1 MRFLLFGVCCAAPLL
16 VCGQRMGTVA
26 GQAVHFQLIN
36 KADTIDFVVM
46 DTQLRVAKPV
56 FLFCQGSLPMP
67 LFVKFNQYGTQMVG
81 GGMSNFKL
89 SEIRKHYHV
98 VVISMPKTPLVAP
111 ESSLNEQYCYVPDTS
126 RKQVF
131 SRAYVESDFLQNY
144 VDRADRVLRYLYK
157 QPWVQHGKLVVAG
170 HSQGTKVATK
180 LALRNKHITHVGLFA
195 ANPFGRVDQ
204 FVRQARL
211 DAQLG
216 KTDWAEAD
224 RQMED
229 QYEYFRMAHH
239 PDSVKLHPEM
249 KAWQSFSE
257 PFIDDWLRIKAP
269 IYLAYGTEDRTS
281 DLCDLV
287 PLFFIQENNPRLRY
301 KRYLGLD
308 HNFFEVKNGRP
319 DYEKGHWPEV
329 MQAFVDWTL
338 QR

>member
-1 MRFLLFGVCCAAPLL
+1 MRFLLFWVCCAAPLF

-46 DTQLRVAKPV
+46 DTQLRVTKPV

-180 LALRNKHITHVGLFA
+180 LALRNQHITHLGLFA

-216 KTDWAEAD
+216 KIDWEEAD

-229 QYEYFRMAHH
+229 QYEYFRMAHN

-249 KAWQSFSE
+249 KAWQTFSE

-287 PLFFIQENNPRLRY
+287 PLFFIQENKSNLRY

-308 HNFFEVKNGRP
+308 HNFFEVNNGRP

-329 MQAFVDWTL
+329 MQAFIDWTL